1 MSTPPLDIILP
12 VWNSPDETRFCLVS
26 LLPLI
31 EAGARLILINNGCD
45 RVTEQLLEEFSDPL
59 GNQAIYMTMER
70 NIGFVPALNHGL
82 RRSDADWALI
92 LRPSVIL
99 KSNFLK
105 WLDFGTKCP
114 QSGILTPFLA
124 DVHHLPPK
132 LDNKRLASIE
142 TSDISF
148 DLLAVSKPV
157 RDAVGQFNEEL
168 DSASWCLQ
176 DYRRRA
182 LLCGFFTRLVT
193 GMSFTTRTLTI
204 LGSAERRRQREE
216 HSRDI
221 CRNLWGNQQRY
232 AIYLPVEANLELLSG
247 LFAQTLA
254 AARLG
259 HSFHLFLHRRL
270 YREAVKQGFN
280 VLHTGITLH
289 KMPLLLP
296 LRRLSRQM
304 ASLVLHYPDL
314 LTIKGVDGISFP
326 GYDDALPATT
336 IAELNSSKKE
346 V

>member
-1 MSTPPLDIILP
+1 
-12 VWNSPDETRFCLVS
+12 
-26 LLPLI
+26 
-31 EAGARLILINNGCD
+31 
-45 RVTEQLLEEFSDPL
+45 
-59 GNQAIYMTMER
+59 MTMER

-82 RRSDADWALI
+82 RRSDADWALL
-92 LRPSVIL
+92 LRPSVAL
-99 KSNFLK
+99 QGNFLK
-105 WLDFGTKCP
+105 WLDFATKQP
-114 QSGILTPFLA
+114 QVGILTPFFA
-124 DVHHLPPK
+124 DLHHLPSK
-132 LDNKRLASIE
+132 LNIKRLTSIE

-168 DSASWCLQ
+168 DSGSWCLQ

-182 LLCGFFTRLVT
+182 LLCGFLTRLVT
-193 GMSFTTRTLTI
+193 GMSFSSRPLA
-204 LGSAERRRQREE
+204 LMGSTERRRQLDE

-232 AIYLPVEANLELLSG
+232 AIYFPVEATFELLSG

-270 YREAVKQGFN
+270 YREAIRQGLD

-289 KMPLLLP
+289 KLPLLLP

-304 ASLVLHYPDL
+304 ALLMLHHSEL
-314 LTIKGVDGISFP
+314 LTITAVDGIPFP
-326 GYDDALPATT
+326 GYDAALPGTT
-336 IAELNSSKKE
+336 LAELNSPKE
-346 V
+346 EV